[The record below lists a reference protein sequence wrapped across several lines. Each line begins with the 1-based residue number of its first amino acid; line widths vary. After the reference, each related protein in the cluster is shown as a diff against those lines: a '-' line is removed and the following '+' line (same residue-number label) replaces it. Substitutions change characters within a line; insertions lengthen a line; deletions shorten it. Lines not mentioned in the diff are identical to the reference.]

1 MEDETG
7 AASRRPTHA
16 LRVAP
21 PLVADGDPERDPI
34 DLEQPAPSVG
44 RVEWFFFEG
53 NLILRLVADDLAVA
67 GDDERD
73 VVEPG
78 GGFPLHADD
87 GRHPMRLRR
96 DADRLQRLLLAT
108 LVMVRDRK
116 VEAAQPGEVGL
127 WKTDDSHVE
136 HRGLLQ
142 EAFDRLQ
149 PLCDRRRVPHGGQT
163 NAQDRVRHE
172 RSRFQIRGQGPW
184 WDA

>member
-1 MEDETG
+1 MVVPVESLPVSCGWKT
-7 AASRRPTHA
+7 RRAP
-16 LRVAP
+16 RVA
-21 PLVADGDPERDPI
+21 AR
-34 DLEQPAPSVG
+34 A
-44 RVEWFFFEG
+44 
-53 NLILRLVADDLAVA
+53 
-67 GDDERD
+67 

-87 GRHPMRLRR
+87 GRPPMRLRR

-142 EAFDRLQ
+142 EALDRLQ
-149 PLCDRRRVPHGGQT
+149 PLCDRRRV
-163 NAQDRVRHE
+163 
-172 RSRFQIRGQGPW
+172 
-184 WDA
+184 